1 MTLIRPQYGAFAQ
14 SEVHLL
20 PLGQS
25 ATLVR
30 FGDGQSANSMLALNF
45 SGQLEVAALAGVVEI
60 APSLS
65 SVQVRFDPAL
75 VSREGLNQ
83 ALTALLNRDETGA
96 KSQKPIRLW
105 TIPACFGGEAGPQ
118 LAQAAA
124 LAGVREAE
132 AIAEITAAPLQ
143 VMAIGFAPGQP
154 YLGTLPPNW
163 AMPRQSDLT
172 PQVPAVALVVAIR
185 QLVLFANPSPT
196 GWRWIGS
203 SAFLPFKADRS
214 DPFALRPGDRIRFAA
229 CDASSIETLRRNQ
242 SDGLGG
248 ATCEVQQ

>member
-1 MTLIRPQYGAFAQ
+1 MTLIRPLQGLFAE
-14 SEVHLL
+14 SAVHLL
-20 PLGQS
+20 PLGQTS
-25 ATLVR
+25 TLVR
-30 FGDGQSANSMLALNF
+30 FGDGQSSNPLMALDF
-45 SGQLEVAALAGVVEI
+45 SSLLEAAAIEGVVEI

-65 SVQVRFDPAL
+65 SVQVRFDPSL
-75 VSREGLNQ
+75 QSRSVLNQ
-83 ALTALLNRDETGA
+83 KLKALINQADTAETA
-96 KSQKPIRLW
+96 RKPIRFW

-124 LAGVREAE
+124 LAGVDEAQ
-132 AIAEITAAPLQ
+132 AIAQIIAAPLQ

-163 AMPRQSDLT
+163 AMPRQADLT
-172 PQVPAVALVVAIR
+172 PQVPAGALVVAIR
-185 QLVLFANPSPT
+185 QLVLFANSSPT

-214 DPFALRPGDRIRFAA
+214 DPFALCPGDRIRFAA
-229 CDASSIETLRRNQ
+229 CDITTIETLRRNQ

>member
-83 ALTALLNRDETGA
+83 ALTALLNRDETGT

-105 TIPACFGGEAGPQ
+105 TIPACFGGESGPQ

-172 PQVPAVALVVAIR
+172 PQVPVGALVVAIR

-248 ATCEVQQ
+248 ATCELQQ

>member
-1 MTLIRPQYGAFAQ
+1 MTLIRPPQGAFAQ
-14 SEVHLL
+14 SEIRLL
-20 PLGQS
+20 PLGQTS
-25 ATLVR
+25 TLVR
-30 FGDGQSANSMLALNF
+30 FGDGQSANPGLALNF
-45 SGQLEVAALAGVVEI
+45 LHLLDAAEIEGVVEI

-65 SVQVRFDPAL
+65 SVQVRFDPAKL
-75 VSREGLNQ
+75 SRA
-83 ALTALLNRDETGA
+83 ALTEALEALLLRASGA
-96 KSQKPIRLW
+96 EAAQKPIRLW

-124 LAGVREAE
+124 LAGVDEAQ
-132 AIAEITAAPLQ
+132 AIAEITAEPLQ

-163 AMPRQSDLT
+163 AMPRLSELT
-172 PQVPAVALVVAIR
+172 PQVPAGALVVAIR

-203 SAFLPFKADRS
+203 SAFLPFKADRR
-214 DPFALRPGDRIRFAA
+214 DPFALQPGDRIRFVASDAA
-229 CDASSIETLRRNQ
+229 TIAGLRRSQ

-248 ATCEVQQ
+248 AVCEVQS